1 MLYLLIVPIILLI
14 VAYIGSRDLFVS
26 KEARLVFMAGW
37 VLISIGLAI
46 FVSLSY
52 SVNLP
57 MFAIAIFS
65 MLGLVGMGLAT
76 VETADGVEVKIRR
89 LDRYTREPLDPFQ

>member
-1 MLYLLIVPIILLI
+1 MLYLLIVPIIILI

-37 VLISIGLAI
+37 VLISIGFAI
-46 FVSLSY
+46 FVLLSY

-89 LDRYTREPLDPFQ
+89 LNRYTREPLDPFQ

>member
-1 MLYLLIVPIILLI
+1 MLYLLIVPIILLV

>member
-1 MLYLLIVPIILLI
+1 MLYLLIVPINLLI

>member
-37 VLISIGLAI
+37 VLIAMGLAI
-46 FVSLSY
+46 FISLSY
-52 SVNLP
+52 SLNLP
-57 MFAIAIFS
+57 IFAIGLFAI
-65 MLGLVGMGLAT
+65 LGLVTLGIGA
-76 VETADGVEVKIRR
+76 VETADKVEVKIRR
-89 LDRYTREPLDPFQ
+89 LDRYTRESLDPFQ

>member
-57 MFAIAIFS
+57 IFAIAIFS
-65 MLGLVGMGLAT
+65 MLGLVGMGIGI
-76 VETADGVEVKIRR
+76 VETADNIEVKIRK
-89 LDRYTREPLDPFQ
+89 LDKYTRERFDPYR